1 MSPLPIRPV
10 WSRHGLRL
18 RRVAALLSLGLCVGA
33 MAAEAAE
40 TAAPGSGTKRK
51 VQAPVATRMVSPI
64 HPPQLKKDLI
74 NGEVV
79 LECLVD
85 VDGRAQEIKV
95 IQESHPGF
103 AAAAEE
109 ALQLWEFNPG
119 TVNGQPA
126 PVRIRVPFDFRL
138 SPDEVLSTIAG
149 RPVYEEIKETVI
161 PAQQLPAWP
170 RPLQFYSPRYPAELA
185 GTGKYGKVVVNITID
200 KEGKVINPRIV
211 KSTYPEFIIPA
222 LVTAL
227 KLQFP
232 PQVMA
237 NREKIYV
244 SMDIQWD
251 IKPPGNDKAEQGKAA
266 KPAKSK

>member
-1 MSPLPIRPV
+1 MSPHLFRPV
-10 WSRHGLRL
+10 WFRRVARL
-18 RRVAALLSLGLCVGA
+18 RRAAALLSLAAVLGA
-33 MAAEAAE
+33 SAAEPVTPAGDA
-40 TAAPGSGTKRK
+40 KRK
-51 VQAPVATRMVSPI
+51 VQAPVAIRTVPPV
-64 HPPQLKKDLI
+64 HPPGLKKDLI
-74 NGEVV
+74 SGEAL

-85 VDGRAQEIKV
+85 ANGEVQDIKV
-95 IQESHPGF
+95 IMESHPGF

-109 ALQLWEFNPG
+109 ALQLWEFKPG
-119 TVNGQPA
+119 SVNGEPA

-138 SPDEVLSTIAG
+138 SLDEILSSIAG

-170 RPLQFYSPRYPAELA
+170 RPLQLRTPRYPPELA
-185 GTGKYGKVVVNITID
+185 DTGKYGKVVVNITID
-200 KEGKVINPRIV
+200 KEGRVINPRIV
-211 KSTYPEFIIPA
+211 KSTYPEFVIPA
-222 LVTAL
+222 LITAL
-227 KLQFP
+227 QLQFP

-251 IKPPGNDKAEQGKAA
+251 MKPPANTKTAPEKAA

>member
-1 MSPLPIRPV
+1 MSPHFLRPV
-10 WSRHGLRL
+10 GSRHGA
-18 RRVAALLSLGLCVGA
+18 RVRQAAVLFLLAASLVA
-33 MAAEAAE
+33 TAAEP
-40 TAAPGSGTKRK
+40 AAPAAAPKRK
-51 VQAPVATRMVSPI
+51 VQAPVAIRTVAPV
-64 HPPQLKKDLI
+64 HPPELKKDFI
-74 NGEVV
+74 GGEVV

-85 VDGRAQEIKV
+85 ATGEVGEIKV
-95 IQESHPGF
+95 IEESHPGF

-109 ALQLWEFNPG
+109 ALRQWEFQPG
-119 TVNGQPA
+119 TIDGQTA

-138 SPDEVLSTIAG
+138 SPDEILSSIAG

-170 RPLQFYSPRYPAELA
+170 RPLQLYSPRYPAALE

-227 KLQFP
+227 QLKFP

-251 IKPPGNDKAEQGKAA
+251 IKPPATSKADEKAA
-266 KPAKSK
+266 KPAASK

>member
-1 MSPLPIRPV
+1 V
-10 WSRHGLRL
+10 
-18 RRVAALLSLGLCVGA
+18 RRSVTWLSLAAVLSA
-33 MAAEAAE
+33 SAAEP
-40 TAAPGSGTKRK
+40 AAPESSGKRK
-51 VQAPVATRMVSPI
+51 VEAPVATRVVAPI
-64 HPPQLKKDLI
+64 HPPGLKQDLVS
-74 NGEVV
+74 GEAV

-85 VDGRAQEIKV
+85 TDGGVQEIKV
-95 IQESHPGF
+95 ISESHPGF

-109 ALQLWEFNPG
+109 ALQQWEFKPG
-119 TVNGQPA
+119 SIDGQTA

-138 SPDEVLSTIAG
+138 SPDEILSSLAG
-149 RPVYEEIKETVI
+149 RPVYEEVKETVI

-170 RPLQFYSPRYPAELA
+170 RPLQFYSPRYPPEFA

-211 KSTYPEFIIPA
+211 KSTYPEFIMPA
-222 LVTAL
+222 LAAAL

-251 IKPPGNDKAEQGKAA
+251 IKPPVGDKADAA
-266 KPAKSK
+266 KVQKPAQSKP

>member
-1 MSPLPIRPV
+1 MSPHLFRPV
-10 WSRHGLRL
+10 SFRHGA
-18 RRVAALLSLGLCVGA
+18 RVRWVSAWLVLAALSGA
-33 MAAEAAE
+33 SAAEPV
-40 TAAPGSGTKRK
+40 APADGAKRK
-51 VQAPVATRMVSPI
+51 VQAPVAIRTVPPV
-64 HPPQLKKDLI
+64 HPPGLKQDLI
-74 NGEVV
+74 NGEVL

-85 VDGRAQEIKV
+85 ANGEVHDIKV
-95 IQESHPGF
+95 IKESHPGF

-109 ALQLWEFNPG
+109 ALQLWEFKPG
-119 TVNGQPA
+119 SIDGQPA

-138 SPDEVLSTIAG
+138 PLDEILSSLAG
-149 RPVYEEIKETVI
+149 RRVYEEIKETVI

-170 RPLQFYSPRYPAELA
+170 RPLQFFTPRYPPEFA

-222 LVTAL
+222 LAAAL
-227 KLQFP
+227 RLQFP

-251 IKPPGNDKAEQGKAA
+251 IKPPANDKAAPEKAA
-266 KPAKSK
+266 RPAKSK

>member
-1 MSPLPIRPV
+1 MSPHFIRPI
-10 WSRHGLRL
+10 WSRHGANL
-18 RRVAALLSLGLCVGA
+18 RRVVALLSLAVWLGA
-33 MAAEAAE
+33 VAAEPADPAAG
-40 TAAPGSGTKRK
+40 AKRK
-51 VQAPVATRMVSPI
+51 VHPPVATRQVTPI
-64 HPPQLKKDLI
+64 HPPELKKSLVS
-74 NGEVV
+74 GEVV

-85 VDGRAQEIKV
+85 TAGRVQEIKV
-95 IQESHPGF
+95 IEESHPGF

-109 ALQLWEFNPG
+109 ALRQWEFMPG
-119 TVNGQPA
+119 SIDGQTA

-138 SPDEVLSTIAG
+138 SPDEILSTIAG
-149 RPVYEEIKETVI
+149 RPVYEEVKETVI
-161 PAQQLPAWP
+161 PAQQLPSWP
-170 RPLQFYSPRYPAELA
+170 RPLQFYTPRYPPELA

-227 KLQFP
+227 QLRFP

-251 IKPPGNDKAEQGKAA
+251 IKPPSKDKAEQDPAP
-266 KPAKSK
+266 KPEKTK

>member
-1 MSPLPIRPV
+1 MLFSLAA
-10 WSRHGLRL
+10 WLGA
-18 RRVAALLSLGLCVGA
+18 VAAEPAVPAAGA
-33 MAAEAAE
+33 
-40 TAAPGSGTKRK
+40 KRK
-51 VQAPVATRMVSPI
+51 VLAPVATRTVAPI
-64 HPPQLKKDLI
+64 HPPELKK
-74 NGEVV
+74 NFVSGEVV
-79 LECLVD
+79 LECLVGL
-85 VDGRAQEIKV
+85 DGRVQEIKV
-95 IQESHPGF
+95 IEESRPGF

-109 ALQLWEFNPG
+109 ALRQWEFMPG
-119 TVNGQPA
+119 SIDGQAA

-138 SPDEVLSTIAG
+138 SPDEILSTIAG
-149 RPVYEEIKETVI
+149 RPVFEEVKETVI

-170 RPLQFYSPRYPAELA
+170 RPLQFYTPRYPAELA

-222 LVTAL
+222 LITAL
-227 KLQFP
+227 QLQFP

-251 IKPPGNDKAEQGKAA
+251 IKPPAKDKAEPDKAS
-266 KPAKSK
+266 KPAKTK

>member
-1 MSPLPIRPV
+1 MSPLLIRPFS
-10 WSRHGLRL
+10 SRHGANL
-18 RRVAALLSLGLCVGA
+18 RRLVALLSLAAWLGA
-33 MAAEAAE
+33 IAAEPALP
-40 TAAPGSGTKRK
+40 APGAKRK
-51 VQAPVATRMVSPI
+51 VQAPVATRTVAPI
-64 HPPQLKKDLI
+64 HPPELKKDFVS
-74 NGEVV
+74 GEVV
-79 LECLVD
+79 LECQVD
-85 VDGRAQEIKV
+85 AEGEVHDIKV
-95 IQESHPGF
+95 VSESHPGF

-109 ALQLWEFNPG
+109 ALQQWEFQPG
-119 TVNGQPA
+119 SIDGQPA

-138 SPDEVLSTIAG
+138 SPDEILSSIAG

-170 RPLQFYSPRYPAELA
+170 RPLQFYSPRYPPELA

-222 LVTAL
+222 LLTAL
-227 KLQFP
+227 QLRFP

-237 NREKIYV
+237 NREAIYV

-251 IKPPGNDKAEQGKAA
+251 IKPPAGDKAAEEKAT

>member
-1 MSPLPIRPV
+1 MFSL
-10 WSRHGLRL
+10 
-18 RRVAALLSLGLCVGA
+18 AAWLCA
-33 MAAEAAE
+33 SAAEPVTPAAG
-40 TAAPGSGTKRK
+40 AKRK
-51 VQAPVATRMVSPI
+51 VQAPVATRTVAPI
-64 HPPQLKKDLI
+64 HPPGLKKELV

-85 VDGRAQEIKV
+85 VAGGVQEIKV
-95 IQESHPGF
+95 IKESHPGF

-109 ALQLWEFNPG
+109 ALRQWEFKPG
-119 TVNGQPA
+119 AIDGQPA

-138 SPDEVLSTIAG
+138 SPDEILSSIAG
-149 RPVYEEIKETVI
+149 RPVYEEVKETVI
-161 PAQQLPAWP
+161 PAQQLPSWP
-170 RPLQFYSPRYPAELA
+170 SPLRIYTPRYPPELL

-211 KSTYPEFIIPA
+211 KSTYPEFIVPA
-222 LVTAL
+222 LITAL
-227 KLQFP
+227 QLQFP

-251 IKPPGNDKAEQGKAA
+251 IKPPAGDKVAEEKAT
-266 KPAKSK
+266 KPAGSK